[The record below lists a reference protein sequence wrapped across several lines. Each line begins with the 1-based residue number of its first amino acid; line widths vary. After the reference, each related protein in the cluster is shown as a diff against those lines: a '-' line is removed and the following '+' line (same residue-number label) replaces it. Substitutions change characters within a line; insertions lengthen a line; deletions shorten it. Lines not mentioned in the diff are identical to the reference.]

1 MSGGFSG
8 VGGYA
13 VILTP
18 EGASLYGGGNASFEA
33 LVTAATGKI
42 DVEETTQEILD
53 ILQQQYEEQVKI
65 ENNIRAAYNNESI
78 ENIIKS
84 LRGETSKIMSVPE
97 TLQSLEEKIPVWQ
110 QKNQEY
116 KDAVAQIRKDSEHY
130 YQVYNTLVDGLIA
143 LANQLT
149 NMDEKALRT
158 GPGIIETLINKWGKS
173 TDQLEQ
179 EAAKMAQSLA
189 KLDLDN
195 ESFIK
200 DMNSTFDKIRET
212 INKEG
217 MAYSYDPTS
226 NTTELKNPE
235 LTSAI
240 QELLA
245 FQEKIRSDIDK
256 KSKRSKK
263 KRQEL
268 LAMWNNVK
276 FANWNAKNSK
286 LGQALNQKGKDDP
299 ITILN
304 SLRQKVYDVAKRQL
318 EENTGRKA
326 TDKEQQKLKTSVTKI
341 QTKAID
347 ELSEQ
352 TEDYAVRQLVS
363 LVFGEQTQIG
373 PLKGLLAE
381 QFKTAAAKSYIQDID
396 NSVQQAYQQAIGAV
410 WEEIITKLW
419 LTGKDTR
426 NVKMLKPSTDDLER
440 IVQSDDDL
448 RIGTDINAFDNE
460 NKRYGTQNRLHR
472 VNDSVDKYQKNKNKK
487 ELTASGRELRK
498 WISTIGGRKNLQTSL
513 DNYFDENIIDLPSIQ
528 KQFDKVDSV
537 QAATVGKN
545 PYYIAFSEKQRT
557 TGGLTGSIGLMGDDI
572 SVFNNMNASGTNL
585 YSSLDLISQNGAD
598 GSIPTAQIMFAMLNQ
613 STASIYHNSSSNVQ
627 EKIKN
632 YIKMQLAAKV
642 LDLAFNRVNFFFNQ
656 QQKGID
662 MNHKNTLFVMN
673 VNNLYVSSTAIL
685 RGLIEKFQN
694 YQDVIADIV
703 YVNVEFDTAH
713 QAYPLWMAAIASQ
726 GGGDANQAARWGF
739 VANQVA
745 ANTKLNVSLSIANL
759 MQLFQF

>member
-8 VGGYA
+8 VSGYA

-53 ILQQQYEEQVKI
+53 ILQQQYEEQVEI

-84 LRGETSKIMSVPE
+84 LRGETSKTMSVPE
-97 TLQSLEEKIPVWQ
+97 ALQSLEEKIPVWQ
-110 QKNQEY
+110 QKDQEY

-130 YQVYNTLVDGLIA
+130 YQVYNTLVDGLVA

-173 TDQLEQ
+173 TNQLEQ

-200 DMNSTFDKIRET
+200 DMNSTFDKIKET

-235 LTSAI
+235 LTNAI

-245 FQEKIRSDIDK
+245 FQEKIRGDIDK

-304 SLRQKVYDVAKRQL
+304 SL
-318 EENTGRKA
+318 
-326 TDKEQQKLKTSVTKI
+326 S
-341 QTKAID
+341 
-347 ELSEQ
+347 
-352 TEDYAVRQLVS
+352 
-363 LVFGEQTQIG
+363 
-373 PLKGLLAE
+373 
-381 QFKTAAAKSYIQDID
+381 
-396 NSVQQAYQQAIGAV
+396 
-410 WEEIITKLW
+410 
-419 LTGKDTR
+419 
-426 NVKMLKPSTDDLER
+426 
-440 IVQSDDDL
+440 
-448 RIGTDINAFDNE
+448 
-460 NKRYGTQNRLHR
+460 
-472 VNDSVDKYQKNKNKK
+472 
-487 ELTASGRELRK
+487 
-498 WISTIGGRKNLQTSL
+498 
-513 DNYFDENIIDLPSIQ
+513 
-528 KQFDKVDSV
+528 
-537 QAATVGKN
+537 
-545 PYYIAFSEKQRT
+545 
-557 TGGLTGSIGLMGDDI
+557 
-572 SVFNNMNASGTNL
+572 
-585 YSSLDLISQNGAD
+585 
-598 GSIPTAQIMFAMLNQ
+598 
-613 STASIYHNSSSNVQ
+613 
-627 EKIKN
+627 
-632 YIKMQLAAKV
+632 
-642 LDLAFNRVNFFFNQ
+642 
-656 QQKGID
+656 
-662 MNHKNTLFVMN
+662 
-673 VNNLYVSSTAIL
+673 
-685 RGLIEKFQN
+685 
-694 YQDVIADIV
+694 
-703 YVNVEFDTAH
+703 
-713 QAYPLWMAAIASQ
+713 
-726 GGGDANQAARWGF
+726 
-739 VANQVA
+739 
-745 ANTKLNVSLSIANL
+745 
-759 MQLFQF
+759 

>member
-53 ILQQQYEEQVKI
+53 ILQQQYEEQVEI

-84 LRGETSKIMSVPE
+84 LRGETSKTMSVPE
-97 TLQSLEEKIPVWQ
+97 ALQSLEEKIPVWQ
-110 QKNQEY
+110 QKDQEY
-116 KDAVAQIRKDSEHY
+116 KDAVAQIRKNSEHY
-130 YQVYNTLVDGLIA
+130 YQVYNTLVDGLVA

-173 TDQLEQ
+173 TNQLEQ

-212 INKEG
+212 INKED

-235 LTSAI
+235 LTNAI

-245 FQEKIRSDIDK
+245 FQEKIRGDIDK

-352 TEDYAVRQLVS
+352 TKDYAVRQLVS

-426 NVKMLKPSTDDLER
+426 NVKMLKPSIDDLER

-460 NKRYGTQNRLHR
+460 NKRYGTQNRLHH

-557 TGGLTGSIGLMGDDI
+557 TGGMTGSIGLMGDDI
-572 SVFNNMNASGTNL
+572 SMFNNMSASGTNL

-598 GSIPTAQIMFAMLNQ
+598 GSIPTAQIIFAMLNQ